1 LFLKISLLAQK
12 PLADSLF
19 DSECMEKLLQL
30 GEVTQNEDLKAPNK
44 ERVKELIKEAD
55 IAITSWGTPSLDKDI
70 LDTAPNLKLIIHA
83 AGSVKP
89 IMSDQ
94 IFPRGIRVV
103 SCANAIGIGVAE
115 TALGL
120 TIISVKNVK
129 ELDTDIHNGEWAK
142 NKMKTKEMY
151 GINIGVVGAG
161 WVGRHFIKLL
171 KNFHVNILL
180 YDPFVS
186 EEQAKELGVK
196 KVELDELMRSSEVV
210 SLHAP
215 SLPATNKMINR
226 SNLKL
231 MKDGATLINTARGSL
246 IDEEA
251 LYEECKTG
259 RIKACLDVTDPEPP
273 AVDHPFRTLPNIIMT
288 PHIAGAVTNGRF
300 RIGLYTV
307 QAIESFINREP
318 ILGEVKEEQ
327 LATIA

>member
-1 LFLKISLLAQK
+1 MKISLLAQK

-44 ERVKELIKEAD
+44 EQVKELIKEAD

-259 RIKACLDVTDPEPP
+259 RIKACLDVTDPSRLPSIIL
-273 AVDHPFRTLPNIIMT
+273 FGTLPNIIMT
-288 PHIAGAVTNGRF
+288 PHIAGAVTTEDF
-300 RIGLYTV
+300 V
-307 QAIESFINREP
+307 SVFIRCRP
-318 ILGEVKEEQ
+318 SKAL
-327 LATIA
+327 

>member
-1 LFLKISLLAQK
+1 
-12 PLADSLF
+12 
-19 DSECMEKLLQL
+19 MEKLLQL

>member
-1 LFLKISLLAQK
+1 LKISLLAQK

-30 GEVTQNEDLKAPNK
+30 GEVTLNEDLKAPNK
-44 ERVKELIKEAD
+44 ERVKELIKDAD

-70 LDTAPNLKLIIHA
+70 LDTASNLKLIIHA

-103 SCANAIGIGVAE
+103 SCAHAIGIGVAE

-307 QAIESFINREP
+307 QAIESFINKEP

>member
-103 SCANAIGIGVAE
+103 SCAHAIGIGVAE

>member
-1 LFLKISLLAQK
+1 LKISLLAQK

-307 QAIESFINREP
+307 QAIESFINKEP

>member
-273 AVDHPFRTLPNIIMT
+273 AVDHPFRTVPNIIMT

>member
-1 LFLKISLLAQK
+1 MKISLLAQK

-44 ERVKELIKEAD
+44 EQVKELIKEAD

-171 KNFHVNILL
+171 KTFTSTFCYTILC
-180 YDPFVS
+180 FRRTGKRTGS
-186 EEQAKELGVK
+186 KEGGAGRIDEVK
-196 KVELDELMRSSEVV
+196 RGCF
-210 SLHAP
+210 P
-215 SLPATNKMINR
+215 SCAVLPATNKMINR

-246 IDEEA
+246 IDE
-251 LYEECKTG
+251 
-259 RIKACLDVTDPEPP
+259 
-273 AVDHPFRTLPNIIMT
+273 
-288 PHIAGAVTNGRF
+288 GAV
-300 RIGLYTV
+300 
-307 QAIESFINREP
+307 
-318 ILGEVKEEQ
+318 
-327 LATIA
+327 

>member
-1 LFLKISLLAQK
+1 MKISLLAQK

>member
-1 LFLKISLLAQK
+1 MKISLLAQK

-103 SCANAIGIGVAE
+103 SCAHAIGIGVAE